1 MIWKSRAERK
11 KRQQKESTRQLMG
24 IRKIGEHS
32 IRTTEGRRNVFLVK
46 PDNLSVLSEADIL
59 TCVKAMTDLLQG
71 VEQVDIL
78 ALDSRESFQRN
89 KDYYAL
95 RLEQETVPALRELLR
110 QDMEHLDRIQ
120 TTTASSR
127 EFALIYEGGRQP
139 EEDAIT
145 QLTAIEKHIKDSG
158 FHVRMANAEDIKR
171 LLAVYYQQDVTT
183 ETFENYDGEAAMT
196 HG

>member
-1 MIWKSRAERK
+1 MIWKRRAEK
-11 KRQQKESTRQLMG
+11 KKLRQKESTRQLMA
-24 IRKIGEHS
+24 IHRIGQHS
-32 IRTTEGRRNVFLVK
+32 IRTPEGWRNVFLVK
-46 PDNLSVLSEADIL
+46 PDNLSVLSESDIL
-59 TCVKAMTDLLQG
+59 ARVKALTDLLQG

-89 KDYYAL
+89 KDYYAQ
-95 RLEQETVPALRELLR
+95 RLEQETSPALRELLR
-110 QDMEHLDRIQ
+110 QDIEHLDRIQ
-120 TTTASSR
+120 TSAASSR
-127 EFALIYEGGRQP
+127 EFALIFEGSHQP
-139 EEDAIT
+139 EEDALT
-145 QLTAIEKHIKDSG
+145 QLTSVEKHIRDSG